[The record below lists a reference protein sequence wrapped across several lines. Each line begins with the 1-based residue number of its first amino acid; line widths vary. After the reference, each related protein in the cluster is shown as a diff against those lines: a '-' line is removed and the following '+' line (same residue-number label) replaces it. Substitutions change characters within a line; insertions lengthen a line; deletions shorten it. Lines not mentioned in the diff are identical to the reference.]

1 MGNSCRAVVK
11 TPASAHGPD
20 HPSPLLHLAMPPVF
34 SAHAGHPRTTARK
47 TR

>member
-1 MGNSCRAVVK
+1 MGNICRAVVK
-11 TPASAHGPD
+11 TTASAHGPD

-34 SAHAGHPRTTARK
+34 RPHACRPQTTARK